1 MTLAATPSM
10 EPGSDNSVRL
20 DKWLWAARFFK
31 TRALAKEA
39 IGGGKVELNG
49 KRAKPSREVR
59 LGDRLVI
66 TRGKERFEITVAGL
80 SARRGPAA
88 VAATLYEE
96 SESSIERR
104 RAETEQ
110 RALER
115 RAAPTAPER
124 RPDKRSRRR
133 IIHFTRKGE
142 S

>member
-1 MTLAATPSM
+1 LKHAPKETSS
-10 EPGSDNSVRL
+10 EESVRL

-31 TRALAKEA
+31 TRAVAKEA
-39 IGGGKVELNG
+39 IGGGKVELNR

-59 LGDRLVI
+59 LGDHLVI
-66 TRGKERFEITVAGL
+66 TREHERYEIKVTGL
-80 SARRGPAA
+80 SARRGPAS

-104 RAETEQ
+104 RAQLEQ

-115 RAAPTAPER
+115 RAAPTAPDR

-133 IIHFTRKGE
+133 IIRFTRKGE
-142 S
+142 N

>member
-1 MTLAATPSM
+1 M
-10 EPGSDNSVRL
+10 ETSSDKSVRL

-31 TRALAKEA
+31 TRAIAKEA
-39 IGGGKVELNG
+39 IGGGKVELNR
-49 KRAKPSREVR
+49 KRAKPSRDVR
-59 LGDRLVI
+59 LGDSLVI
-66 TRGKERFEITVAGL
+66 TRGHERYEITVTGL
-80 SARRGPAA
+80 SARRGPAS

-104 RAETEQ
+104 RAQAEQ

-115 RAAPTAPER
+115 RAAPTLPDR

-133 IIHFTRKGE
+133 IIRFTRKGE